1 MPKFM
6 ADSNVCM
13 REHLQ
18 AIAAH
23 GVVCK
28 FAFNM
33 LKLSVAA
40 GCAVWLVCAICQW
53 ERGTKEYKEEGQCA
67 QKWGRMLV
75 FFIFGI
81 IKNVL
86 SNSYFILQIFHVKSF
101 KMI

>member
-1 MPKFM
+1 M

-40 GCAVWLVCAICQW
+40 GCAVCMLVCAICQW
-53 ERGTKEYKEEGQCA
+53 ERGTFFTF
-67 QKWGRMLV
+67 ML
-75 FFIFGI
+75 FGASPS
-81 IKNVL
+81 KN
-86 SNSYFILQIFHVKSF
+86 
-101 KMI
+101 

>member
-1 MPKFM
+1 M

-40 GCAVWLVCAICQW
+40 GCAELSLA
-53 ERGTKEYKEEGQCA
+53 G
-67 QKWGRMLV
+67 
-75 FFIFGI
+75 
-81 IKNVL
+81 VL
-86 SNSYFILQIFHVKSF
+86 GVL
-101 KMI
+101 

>member
-1 MPKFM
+1 M

-40 GCAVWLVCAICQW
+40 GCAVCKVII
-53 ERGTKEYKEEGQCA
+53 EKSRGEGFLMEQDT
-67 QKWGRMLV
+67 
-75 FFIFGI
+75 IE
-81 IKNVL
+81 NV
-86 SNSYFILQIFHVKSF
+86 S
-101 KMI
+101 

>member
-53 ERGTKEYKEEGQCA
+53 ERGTFFTF
-67 QKWGRMLV
+67 ML
-75 FFIFGI
+75 FGVSPS
-81 IKNVL
+81 KN
-86 SNSYFILQIFHVKSF
+86 
-101 KMI
+101 

>member
-1 MPKFM
+1 M

-53 ERGTKEYKEEGQCA
+53 ERGTFFTF
-67 QKWGRMLV
+67 MLFGV
-75 FFIFGI
+75 SPSKNKYIIPHHSEQLKMFIGLMLIRHPAIHMF
-81 IKNVL
+81 L
-86 SNSYFILQIFHVKSF
+86 EAL
-101 KMI
+101 

>member
-1 MPKFM
+1 M

-40 GCAVWLVCAICQW
+40 GCAVWLLVCAICQW
-53 ERGTKEYKEEGQCA
+53 ERGTFFTF
-67 QKWGRMLV
+67 ML
-75 FFIFGI
+75 FGASPS
-81 IKNVL
+81 KN
-86 SNSYFILQIFHVKSF
+86 
-101 KMI
+101 